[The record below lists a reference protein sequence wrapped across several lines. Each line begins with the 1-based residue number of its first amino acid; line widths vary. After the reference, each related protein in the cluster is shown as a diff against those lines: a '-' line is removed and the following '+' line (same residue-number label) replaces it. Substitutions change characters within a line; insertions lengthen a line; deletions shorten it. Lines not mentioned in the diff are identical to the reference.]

1 MIQKTKIQQERVM
14 LAGLVNGNNTKHTV
28 DSDLAELSLLARTA
42 GVKVVDIVIS
52 SRRTINPA
60 TFMGSGKIHEI
71 KEIAENANV
80 GTVIF
85 DVDLSPAQADNI
97 QKATN
102 LKVIDRSG
110 LILDIFAQR
119 ARTKEAKIQV
129 ELAQLLYLLPR
140 LMRMWVHLSRQEG
153 GIGLRGPGET
163 QLEVDRRRIR
173 SRIAHLEKVL
183 GKIERR
189 RHESR
194 KTRENLFNVALV
206 GYTNAGKST
215 LLNAI
220 TRSNVATENLLFKTL
235 DSTTRMVYYP
245 EGLKVLFSDTVG
257 FIEKLPHQLIASFK
271 STLEEIR
278 EADLFIHVVDANH
291 SHWENQMLAV
301 NKVLGEMDVLDI
313 PTITVF
319 NKIDLPGC
327 SELKDRLIEQ
337 FPEALLI
344 SALKKEGIDLLKKRV
359 AQKAFESTVVLTLNL
374 NHNDGEHL
382 SLLYQT
388 GTILDLSEDDSSM
401 MVTVRMD
408 RKKALS
414 YGFME
419 D

>member
-1 MIQKTKIQQERVM
+1 M
-14 LAGLVNGNNTKHTV
+14 LAGPVHRKVTKYAV
-28 DSDLAELSLLARTA
+28 DGELAELSLLAKTA
-42 GVKVVDIVIS
+42 GVKVVDTVVS
-52 SRRTINPA
+52 LRSTINPA

-71 KEIAENANV
+71 KEIASNQNV

-97 QKATN
+97 QKATK

-129 ELAQLLYLLPR
+129 ELAQLRYLLPR
-140 LMRMWVHLSRQEG
+140 LTRMWVHLSRQEG

-163 QLEVDRRRIR
+163 QIEVDRRRIR
-173 SRIAHLEKVL
+173 SRIAHLEKEL
-183 GKIERR
+183 GKIEKI

-194 KTRENLFNVALV
+194 KARKGLFNVTLV

-220 TRSNVATENLLFKTL
+220 TCSNVATEDLLFKTL

-245 EGLKVLFSDTVG
+245 EGLKVLFNDTVG
-257 FIEKLPHQLIASFK
+257 FIEKLPHHLIASFK

-291 SHWENQMLAV
+291 SRWENQMLAA

-319 NKIDLPGC
+319 NKIDLPGY
-327 SELKDRLIEQ
+327 SELKDRLIER

-359 AQKAFESTVVLTLNL
+359 AQKAFENTVVLTLNL
-374 NHNDGEHL
+374 DHNDGEHL